1 MKKHVALA
9 IAILTTVTLS
19 PVAQAQTAANKL
31 AADIAVHCM
40 ETNAPKNWD
49 TLVSWIDRSNPKVLA
64 VSALSHVAGSKENTS
79 IKVCDNFVQA
89 QALAALADTVPASES
104 AWKALF
110 IRSNN
115 KGQFNVFTDIFLA
128 KTIGK

>member
-1 MKKHVALA
+1 MKKIAAL
-9 IAILTTVTLS
+9 AILTTAVLS
-19 PVAQAQTAANKL
+19 PIAHAQTATNKL
-31 AADIAVHCM
+31 AADIAIRCM
-40 ETNAPKNWD
+40 ATNAPKNWD
-49 TLVSWIDRSNPKVLA
+49 TLVSWIDRSNPKILA

-79 IKVCDNFVQA
+79 IQVCDNFVQA

-110 IRSNN
+110 IRANN
-115 KGQFNVFTDIFLA
+115 KGQFNVFTDVSLA

>member
-64 VSALSHVAGSKENTS
+64 VSALSHVAGSN
-79 IKVCDNFVQA
+79 DNFVQA

-104 AWKALF
+104 EWKALF